1 MLVSSDWCQS
11 VIIPDVAGMSAETL
25 DKLIYFGQSRQKL
38 RDKKREEEEQ
48 RLHDKR
54 KEALALMEIDKRE
67 EGVQNHAKPSY
78 ICECTISLS

>member
-11 VIIPDVAGMSAETL
+11 VIIPDVAGMSAENL
-25 DKLIYFGQSRQKL
+25 DKLIYLSKSCQKL
-38 RDKKREEEEQ
+38 RDKKRDEEEK
-48 RLHDKR
+48 RLQEKR
-54 KEALALMEIDKRE
+54 EVARGLMEIDKRE